1 MLFKNISSQSVLL
14 RIPQIFGQIDITVGI
29 HIHTVIA
36 QKVGL
41 HLRSAKGEC
50 RRTSSKAVH
59 HTKARYMFGIG
70 VEMQCIP
77 HGARG
82 FGRTAKTGDLP
93 IGCNLSLRYLFDLFI
108 HQIVKTH
115 MPIFSRLQIFM
126 PYALHSFLK
135 ITTLNCSV
143 FR

>member
-1 MLFKNISSQSVLL
+1 MLFKHISYQSVLL

-29 HIHTVIA
+29 HLHTVIA

-41 HLRSAKGEC
+41 HLRSTKGEC
-50 RRTSSKAVH
+50 RRTSSKTVH

-82 FGRTAKTGDLP
+82 FGRTAQTGDLP

-115 MPIFSRLQIFM
+115 MPIFSRLQIFILC
-126 PYALHSFLK
+126 AQHSFLN
-135 ITTLNCSV
+135 ITVLNRAI
-143 FR
+143 FQ